1 MKNNFP
7 QLLSKLRRKA
17 SLTNVQLSELAPV
30 SRSLIGGLQSG
41 KRVAGEY
48 QAKKLGIAL
57 GLEGAELDAF
67 IFSGI
72 NRCSEKVLQDS
83 QPYPAELLNLL
94 ARQLK
99 LAGVSPDKISNCVVI
114 EDASLCNAAIYLID
128 GTQAII
134 ETTLVKTS

>member
-17 SLTNVQLSELAPV
+17 CLTNVQLSELAPV

-48 QAKKLGIAL
+48 QVKKLGIAL
-57 GLEGAELDAF
+57 GLEGAELNAF

-99 LAGVSPDKISNCVVI
+99 LAGVSPDKISSCVVI
-114 EDASLCNAAIYLID
+114 EDASLCNVAIYLMD

-134 ETTLVKTS
+134 ETTLMKTS